1 MPVKLKSNIKYV
13 WWDLLSSVGGIIC
26 GAMSVILCIVD
37 PEIDTGKFVVV
48 LLFGLFMLALGIF
61 GLVDS
66 LLNWQWVSLDSPN
79 ISVRCLFFEIKRIP
93 IENIKRCWV
102 CPVMIQYYKSWIY
115 TYDFLVIDTAKTR
128 KKHTIPNGFCRKKYR
143 YIILPDTPEARF
155 ALRQLPEEVRTE
167 FT

>member
-13 WWDLLSSVGGIIC
+13 WWDLLSSVVGIIC

-37 PEIDTGKFVVV
+37 PEIGTWKFVVV

-66 LLNWQWVSLDSPN
+66 LLNWQWVSLDSHN
-79 ISVRCLFFEIKRIP
+79 ITARCLFFEIKRIP
-93 IENIKRCWV
+93 IEKIKRCWA
-102 CPVMIQYYKSWIY
+102 CPVRIQYYKSWIY

-143 YIILPDTPEARF
+143 YIILPDSLENRL
-155 ALRQLPEEVRTE
+155 ALQKVGIMVERKE
-167 FT
+167 

>member
-1 MPVKLKSNIKYV
+1 MLYQLKSNIKYV
-13 WWDLLSSVGGIIC
+13 WWDLVSSVFGIIA
-26 GAMSVILCIVD
+26 GVIFVILCIVE
-37 PEIDTGKFVVV
+37 PEMGPGKFVIL
-48 LLFGLFMLALGIF
+48 LLFGLFLLALGIF

-66 LLNWQWVSLDSPN
+66 LLNWQWVSLDSKN

-93 IENIKRCWV
+93 IEKIKRCWV

-155 ALRQLPEEVRTE
+155 VLRQLPEDVRTE

>member
-1 MPVKLKSNIKYV
+1 MARRLTSNIKYV
-13 WWDLLSSVGGIIC
+13 WWDLLSSVVGIIC
-26 GAMSVILCIVD
+26 GAMSVILCIVE
-37 PEIDTGKFVVV
+37 PEMGPGKFVLL

-66 LLNWQWVSLDSPN
+66 LLNWQWVSLDSKN

-93 IENIKRCWV
+93 IEKIKRCWV

-143 YIILPDTPEARF
+143 YIILPDTMENRY
-155 ALRQLPEEVRTE
+155 ALRQLPEEVRRE
-167 FT
+167 LL